1 MHLDAE
7 QIERLLHGELDPRQE
22 LALRAHVGSCA
33 YCEGRVE
40 TARREEEE
48 IVGLLRGIDHPLP
61 DVRAGAV
68 VSRAG
73 WTLHGW
79 GRMAAGIALALVVS
93 GVVYAMPGSPLRG
106 AVRTAMEWISPA
118 APPAPAPA
126 PPAPPATPRTGVS
139 VLPGADFAIVF
150 ASPQAAGAARV
161 RVVESPEIAVHVLGA
176 RVPLD
181 LGIDR
186 VTVANAGAEAD
197 YEVLLPRAARSL
209 RILVGR
215 SVVLRKEGA
224 RIVAAAAADSAGVYT
239 IPLRPR

>member
-22 LALRAHVGSCA
+22 LAARAHVGSCA
-33 YCEGRVE
+33 YCEGRVK

-48 IVGLLRGIDHPLP
+48 IVGLLRGLDHPLP

-106 AVRTAMEWISPA
+106 AVRTAMEWISPT
-118 APPAPAPA
+118 PPPPPA
-126 PPAPPATPRTGVS
+126 PPAPPPAPRTGVA

-150 ASPQAAGAARV
+150 ASPQATGTARV
-161 RVVESPEIAVHVLGA
+161 RVVESPEVAVHVLGA

-215 SVVLRKEGA
+215 NVVLRKEGA
-224 RIVAAAAADSAGVYT
+224 RIVTGVAADSAGVYT
-239 IPLRPR
+239 IPIRPR